1 MKYTN
6 VIKELDLADESF
18 QELVDSNNNDNLEEE
33 DLDDDFTD
41 SDFDFKEPSLDDIHF
56 GEDLFN
62 FISNELLRVE
72 LDESFKSNDKLNN
85 NPCNNYQEMLNG
97 DMEEF
102 SIDNLSEDIKEKPV
116 KLFDSIP
123 AGEITPEDLEDWD

>member
-41 SDFDFKEPSLDDIHF
+41 SDFDFK
-56 GEDLFN
+56 
-62 FISNELLRVE
+62 
-72 LDESFKSNDKLNN
+72 
-85 NPCNNYQEMLNG
+85 
-97 DMEEF
+97 
-102 SIDNLSEDIKEKPV
+102 
-116 KLFDSIP
+116 
-123 AGEITPEDLEDWD
+123 

>member
-41 SDFDFKEPSLDDIHF
+41 CDFDFKEPSLDDIHF

-102 SIDNLSEDIKEKPV
+102 SIDNLSGILKK
-116 KLFDSIP
+116 SQ
-123 AGEITPEDLEDWD
+123 